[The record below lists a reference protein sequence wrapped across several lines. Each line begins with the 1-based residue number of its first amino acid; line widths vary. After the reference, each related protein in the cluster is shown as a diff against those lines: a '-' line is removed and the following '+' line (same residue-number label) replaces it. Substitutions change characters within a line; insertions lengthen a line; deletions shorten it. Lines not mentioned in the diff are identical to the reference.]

1 MEQFCNAGVAAL
13 HIYIYIAIYIIFS
26 VVGSYMKNWTD
37 VTLSPNSLAKT
48 MGALHRICISVR
60 NIPFS
65 IIKKKNPIPNCPG
78 SAKGLAQFLRF
89 NVIQQGNLIIYDAN
103 HKMHAQ
109 TDIFF

>member
-1 MEQFCNAGVAAL
+1 M
-13 HIYIYIAIYIIFS
+13 FS

-65 IIKKKNPIPNCPG
+65 IVKKKKPFQIVLDQQ
-78 SAKGLAQFLRF
+78 KGWLSF
-89 NVIQQGNLIIYDAN
+89 YDL
-103 HKMHAQ
+103 M
-109 TDIFF
+109 